1 MSEAGRNGDRFLWRG
16 PAIAWAIMIVGL
28 VLIVLLGL
36 YGAGQVRFL
45 GALALSALMLLT
57 LAFGLVGLSRESA
70 LIRLV
75 AGAAMLFLSLMFFLS
90 FTDLLTRLR

>member
-1 MSEAGRNGDRFLWRG
+1 
-16 PAIAWAIMIVGL
+16 MIVGL
-28 VLIVLLGL
+28 GLIVLLGL
-36 YGAGQVRFL
+36 YGAGEVRFF

-75 AGAAMLFLSLMFFLS
+75 GGAAILFLSLMFFLS
-90 FTDLLTRLR
+90 FADLLTRLR

>member
-1 MSEAGRNGDRFLWRG
+1 
-16 PAIAWAIMIVGL
+16 MIVGL
-28 VLIVLLGL
+28 GLIVLLGL
-36 YGAGQVRFL
+36 YSAGEVRFF

-75 AGAAMLFLSLMFFLS
+75 GGAAILFLSLMFFLS
-90 FTDLLTRLR
+90 FADLLTRLR

>member
-1 MSEAGRNGDRFLWRG
+1 
-16 PAIAWAIMIVGL
+16 MIVGL
-28 VLIVLLGL
+28 GLIVLLGL
-36 YGAGQVRFL
+36 YGAGEVRFF

-75 AGAAMLFLSLMFFLS
+75 AAPQSCS
-90 FTDLLTRLR
+90 FPSCSS